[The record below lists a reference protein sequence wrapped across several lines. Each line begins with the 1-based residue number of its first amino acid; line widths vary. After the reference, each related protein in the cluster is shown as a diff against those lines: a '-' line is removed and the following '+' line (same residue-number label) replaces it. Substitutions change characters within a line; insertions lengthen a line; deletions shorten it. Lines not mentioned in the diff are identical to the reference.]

1 MHDHTVSRRIAW
13 YGTARHDMARRQ
25 CLLFD
30 RSPGQGEAV
39 LVDNYRCAH
48 GRDGYSDLSRAMW
61 QIWVWSIDCLADA
74 MPSDPGEG
82 RVWIDLQQQQQQQKQ
97 QGQTT
102 AAAVRAEGASAVDS
116 NRSTMDG
123 QGEGSSAEA
132 AAGAA
137 AAGGVEG
144 PLIAS
149 DPPCAPTSSSSSS
162 SSSCDQGGRSGGG
175 KLAAKI

>member
-1 MHDHTVSRRIAW
+1 MRDHTASRRMVR

-61 QIWVWSIDCLADA
+61 QIWVWSIDCLVDA

-82 RVWIDLQQQQQQQKQ
+82 RVWIDLQQQQQQKQ

-102 AAAVRAEGASAVDS
+102 AAVRAEGASAVDS

-162 SSSCDQGGRSGGG
+162 SSSSCDQGGRSGGG